1 MPLALAKIGMAP
13 LPLVL
18 LPFALEAPFPF
29 APFAVESPF
38 TGDGLSSLDL
48 SLSGRGGR
56 NAVGEVDGVLV
67 ELAFDDDV
75 DDEDEDVDKDAVLL
89 VVVLVVDAAPAVVTA
104 RPPRPLEPPLRS
116 LE

>member
-1 MPLALAKIGMAP
+1 MAP
-13 LPLVL
+13 LPALAPPPL
-18 LPFALEAPFPF
+18 DAPPLPVGFAA
-29 APFAVESPF
+29 ESPF

-67 ELAFDDDV
+67 ELAFDDV
-75 DDEDEDVDKDAVLL
+75 DDEDDDVDEDAVLL
-89 VVVLVVDAAPAVVTA
+89 VVVFVVAADPAVVTA